1 MNRGPRVA
9 VKLSGLLAPPASTTF
24 DHLNIEFK
32 PYTRHRNRKIV
43 DSSAKV
49 TVIGET
55 VMRDVV
61 RSFLGGRTLLR
72 GSRIATHVTEL
83 D

>member
-1 MNRGPRVA
+1 MA
-9 VKLSGLLAPPASTTF
+9 VELSGLLAPPASTTF

-32 PYTRHRNRKIV
+32 PCTRHADRKKV
-43 DSSAKV
+43 ESSAKV
-49 TVIGET
+49 SVLGET

-72 GSRIATHVTEL
+72 GSRIAMHVTEL

>member
-1 MNRGPRVA
+1 MNGGPRVA
-9 VKLSGLLAPPASTTF
+9 VKLSGLLTPPASTTF
-24 DHLNIEFK
+24 DHLNTEFK
-32 PYTRHRNRKIV
+32 PYVRHVNVRIV
-43 DSSAKV
+43 GSRANLA
-49 TVIGET
+49 VIGET

-72 GSRIATHVTEL
+72 GSRIATHVTKF